1 MRKLQRVLLVGG
13 LLLAGVPA
21 WPHHAFSSEFDD
33 TKTVTFTGVVTKV
46 EWINPHAYFYVD
58 SKDASG
64 NAINWTLESF
74 PPAALRKAGM
84 TRDMMQIGATVTVQ
98 AFVARDGTKTLGW
111 AHKIQ
116 FADGRAIL
124 MSRDP
129 STPEGK

>member
-1 MRKLQRVLLVGG
+1 
-13 LLLAGVPA
+13 
-21 WPHHAFSSEFDD
+21 
-33 TKTVTFTGVVTKV
+33 
-46 EWINPHAYFYVD
+46 
-58 SKDASG
+58 
-64 NAINWTLESF
+64 
-74 PPAALRKAGM
+74 M

-129 STPEGK
+129 NTLEGK